1 MARPEPTPQSVIDE
15 WLAKG
20 NEITQLAYGERSEEG
35 TIGYTHGWGRKKKT
49 AEPATKNETKEK

>member
-1 MARPEPTPQSVIDE
+1 MARQEPTPQSAIDE

-35 TIGYTHGWGRKKKT
+35 TIGYTYGWGRKKKV
-49 AEPATKNETKEK
+49 AEPKTEEPKEK